1 MQNFNW
7 KEIIF
12 AGLTIATGVAVAF
25 LWRAVFA
32 DGSFGD
38 YFVLSL
44 PILAVLAYAT
54 VFSFTAIFIRNA
66 WLAYG
71 AALLPVLASYFL
83 LESSNVTLG
92 ALAAALLLQAFAAH
106 QIRNESQNAAAFNLR
121 KFLRSGLPIFF
132 TVLALTF
139 SVFYLNLT
147 KFQSDDYLGS
157 LAPKGIFEKSLSLF
171 GGQLNAIVPGFDPN
185 MSLDEILL
193 SLAKQESGGE
203 IDPAKLTAAQKNLLL
218 KEGYNQLYKQFGI
231 RVTGKEKGADLIYD
245 LANQKLGEFAGPYKE
260 YIPYLAAFGV
270 FLTVKFLTLPLY
282 WTTIFLCFIL
292 VRVLAGIGFLKK
304 EKAQIEVE
312 RLML

>member
-7 KEIIF
+7 KEIVF
-12 AGLTIATGVAVAF
+12 AGLTITAGVAVAF
-25 LWRAVFA
+25 LWREIFVS
-32 DGSFGD
+32 GSFGN
-38 YFVLSL
+38 YYVLSL
-44 PILAVLAYAT
+44 PIIAVLAYAT

-66 WLAYG
+66 RLAYG
-71 AALLPVLASYFL
+71 ATLLPTVAGYFL

-92 ALAAALLLQAFAAH
+92 ALAVALALQTFATY
-106 QIRNESQNAAAFNLR
+106 QIRNESQNAPAFNLR

-147 KFQSDDYLGS
+147 KPQGDDYLGS
-157 LAPKGIFEKSLSLF
+157 LASKGVFEKSLSLF
-171 GGQLNAIVPGFDPN
+171 GGQLNAIVPGFNPN
-185 MSLDEILL
+185 MTIDETLL
-193 SLAKQESGGE
+193 ALAKQESGGE

-245 LANQKLGEFAGPYKE
+245 LANLKLGEFAGPYKE

-282 WTTIFLCFIL
+282 WTTVFLCFIL
-292 VRVLAGIGFLKK
+292 VKVFAATGVLKR
-304 EKAQIEVE
+304 EKVQIEIE
-312 RLML
+312 RFTL